1 MKKILSIL
9 FIIVSMNICAQTYS
23 AIGIIEH
30 NKSTFFDTINVVL
43 VLDTI
48 DNNIVIETLESEPE
62 YYSWFEQKYSNTRMR
77 KYVLLDINDV
87 EGIIIFK
94 KDEIIIV
101 IDDIKYRYIL
111 NK

>member
-1 MKKILSIL
+1 
-9 FIIVSMNICAQTYS
+9 MNISAQTYS
-23 AIGIIEH
+23 AIGILEH
-30 NKSTFFDTINVVL
+30 NKSNFIDTINVVL

-48 DNNIVIETLESEPE
+48 ENNIVIETLESEPE
-62 YYSWFEQKYSNTRMR
+62 YYSWFEQKHSNSKIR
-77 KYVLLDINDV
+77 KYVLLDVNDV